1 MPEPESGGGDGD
13 GSEEVAC
20 ELVVARG
27 DAAEMLELVEEALDE
42 VALAID
48 VGIDDAR
55 DAHVALAWDVCGGAV
70 GLDQLDD
77 RAGEEAAISD
87 DMMGE
92 LETIDQLRK
101 GRLVGG
107 LAGRE

>member
-1 MPEPESGGGDGD
+1 
-13 GSEEVAC
+13 
-20 ELVVARG
+20 
-27 DAAEMLELVEEALDE
+27 
-42 VALAID
+42 
-48 VGIDDAR
+48 
-55 DAHVALAWDVCGGAV
+55 VCGGAV